1 MASEVTEVLK
11 ISLYLLLTLVGGAMV
26 AVLAILFIILM
37 GALGAWLAMQIS
49 SFKKRDKRLG

>member
-26 AVLAILFIILM
+26 AVLAILLIILM

-49 SFKKRDKRLG
+49 SFKKRNKQFE